1 MATPLPLAG
10 IRVLDLSRVLA
21 GPFCCQILAD
31 LGADVVKVERP
42 GTGDETRQWGPPF
55 AGENGPS
62 AYYLSVN
69 RGKRSLALDLSHPD
83 SRPVL
88 DDLLRTADV
97 MVENFLPQS
106 LAKLGLDD
114 ERLKTINPGLVRC
127 SISGFG
133 RTGPMA
139 NTPGYD
145 LVIQAMV
152 GMMSITGEP
161 DSTPMKVGVAV
172 TDVITGLYAA
182 VSVLAGLLSRGRTQ
196 GGMAFD
202 LALADCTLAALV
214 NVAQGA
220 LITGRRPNRFGNAH
234 PHIVPYEAFSTA
246 DGYMVLGIGNDGQ
259 WQRFC
264 KATEHEDWSMDSRF
278 ASNPS
283 RVANRGELIPMLQ
296 ALLKTRTRA
305 EWSELLSKHDIPHAP
320 VLYLDE
326 TLASP
331 QVAARD
337 MIQKAT
343 DGQGHTFPLLQ
354 SPVHWN
360 DEPVRR
366 PIAPPALG
374 EHTDEVL
381 KQWLGY
387 DAQKI
392 HHLKQSQIIAG

>member
-354 SPVHWN
+354 SPIHWN

-381 KQWLGY
+381 RQWLGY

>member
-343 DGQGHTFPLLQ
+343 DGQGHAFSLLQ

>member
-1 MATPLPLAG
+1 
-10 IRVLDLSRVLA
+10 
-21 GPFCCQILAD
+21 
-31 LGADVVKVERP
+31 
-42 GTGDETRQWGPPF
+42 
-55 AGENGPS
+55 
-62 AYYLSVN
+62 
-69 RGKRSLALDLSHPD
+69 
-83 SRPVL
+83 
-88 DDLLRTADV
+88 
-97 MVENFLPQS
+97 
-106 LAKLGLDD
+106 
-114 ERLKTINPGLVRC
+114 
-127 SISGFG
+127 
-133 RTGPMA
+133 
-139 NTPGYD
+139 
-145 LVIQAMV
+145 
-152 GMMSITGEP
+152 
-161 DSTPMKVGVAV
+161 
-172 TDVITGLYAA
+172 
-182 VSVLAGLLSRGRTQ
+182 
-196 GGMAFD
+196 MAFD

-354 SPVHWN
+354 SPIHWN

>member
-354 SPVHWN
+354 SPIHWN